1 MGRDSTKCCT
11 DSKILALMQPQ
22 KTEKRW
28 NHTFPPFLCFCGY
41 IRARI
46 FQSVRFYTVY
56 SWGCRDLIQVLSCW
70 LLLLHSNNTW
80 IFESVGLWFL
90 LLHSIQLGSPGLD
103 PGSFLLTLD
112 RVPEYSRL
120 GAPRLDPGS
129 FLLTLDRVP
138 VPPTEYCIYWVGFG
152 VVILVTAQYS
162 VWLYW
167 LYTCTGIIL
176 NVHLYWF
183 WPKQTELKTL
193 QKHGR
198 PCRRRPGVEERTSSI
213 SD

>member
-1 MGRDSTKCCT
+1 MGRDRCT

-46 FQSVRFYTVY
+46 FQSVRFCTVY

-90 LLHSIQLGSPGLD
+90 LLHSIQFGCID
-103 PGSFLLTLD
+103 CTL
-112 RVPEYSRL
+112 V
-120 GAPRLDPGS
+120 
-129 FLLTLDRVP
+129 
-138 VPPTEYCIYWVGFG
+138 
-152 VVILVTAQYS
+152 LV
-162 VWLYW
+162 LYW
-167 LYTCTGIIL
+167 MYTCTGSDQNKQSWRRCKNMGDPVVGVLVLRREHLQFQINLEFIQWLTYREAIWILCSNKNHNPVRVLIL
-176 NVHLYWF
+176 NTA
-183 WPKQTELKTL
+183 K
-193 QKHGR
+193 
-198 PCRRRPGVEERTSSI
+198 
-213 SD
+213 